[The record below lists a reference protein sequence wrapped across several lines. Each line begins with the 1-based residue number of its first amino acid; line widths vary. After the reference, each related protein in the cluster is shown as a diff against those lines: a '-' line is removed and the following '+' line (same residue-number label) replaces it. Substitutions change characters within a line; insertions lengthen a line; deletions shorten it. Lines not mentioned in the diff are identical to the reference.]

1 MKYPYGKG
9 QKFTVALAVFSC
21 FVFRSVFV
29 DRCFNVQTRL
39 LGRPSV
45 LTSLDSNNMEDEAAT
60 KLQARFRGFQAR
72 KKLTEQRQRDADIL
86 AYEKA
91 TREREFRMRQR
102 EEQKAMLLEL
112 PAGEV
117 EDWQRQQEHTAATTV
132 QSSFRRIKA
141 KKEVAKLKA
150 EAATRPKGHQKGAGT
165 VRKGIEDAKFPR
177 PNDALDRE
185 YPDPDAADVL
195 TASLEA
201 SRVSDLDSPPRKAP
215 QPSRISPQLLNSMLQ
230 ARKAEARKLVGGVTI
245 EDWMN
250 GREQTRRLV
259 MEHAQKSAAYAE
271 AAQHR
276 TELLREAEV
285 TFSQN
290 RSVRHG
296 SLAELPDDADPEN
309 FPNPP
314 GVSEKTARRLHQE
327 AMRAVGGDD
336 KWWKETARLNREQRV
351 LDQQEEARRRKLL
364 EQEVQATPGV
374 TYKNNR
380 DRAGVGAARTSV
392 QSLHFGETEVY

>member
-1 MKYPYGKG
+1 M
-9 QKFTVALAVFSC
+9 
-21 FVFRSVFV
+21 
-29 DRCFNVQTRL
+29 
-39 LGRPSV
+39 
-45 LTSLDSNNMEDEAAT
+45 TSLDSDNMEEEAAT

-132 QSSFRRIKA
+132 QSSFRRLKA

-230 ARKAEARKLVGGVTI
+230 SRKAEARKLVGGVTI

-314 GVSEKTARRLHQE
+314 GVSEKTVRRLHQE

-351 LDQQEEARRRKLL
+351 LDQQEEARRRKVL
-364 EQEVQATPGV
+364 EREVQATPGV

-392 QSLHFGETEVY
+392 QSLHFGETEVF

>member
-1 MKYPYGKG
+1 M
-9 QKFTVALAVFSC
+9 
-21 FVFRSVFV
+21 
-29 DRCFNVQTRL
+29 
-39 LGRPSV
+39 
-45 LTSLDSNNMEDEAAT
+45 TSLDSDNMEEEAAT

-132 QSSFRRIKA
+132 QSSFRRLKA

-230 ARKAEARKLVGGVTI
+230 SRKAEARKLVGGVTI

-259 MEHAQKSAAYAE
+259 MEHAQKSVAYAE

-276 TELLREAEV
+276 TKLLREAEV

-296 SLAELPDDADPEN
+296 SLAELPDDADPEG

>member
-1 MKYPYGKG
+1 M
-9 QKFTVALAVFSC
+9 
-21 FVFRSVFV
+21 
-29 DRCFNVQTRL
+29 
-39 LGRPSV
+39 
-45 LTSLDSNNMEDEAAT
+45 TSLDSDNMEEEAAT

-230 ARKAEARKLVGGVTI
+230 SRKAEARKLVGGVTI

-290 RSVRHG
+290 RSAVSYTH
-296 SLAELPDDADPEN
+296 LTLPT
-309 FPNPP
+309 
-314 GVSEKTARRLHQE
+314 K
-327 AMRAVGGDD
+327 
-336 KWWKETARLNREQRV
+336 
-351 LDQQEEARRRKLL
+351 
-364 EQEVQATPGV
+364 
-374 TYKNNR
+374 
-380 DRAGVGAARTSV
+380 RTV
-392 QSLHFGETEVY
+392 